1 MGNGKMK
8 WKIEYGKLI
17 FSILFVLDLLFI
29 MRSKYFAVV
38 IGLSG
43 VQFGR

>member
-1 MGNGKMK
+1 MK

-17 FSILFVLDLLFI
+17 FSIFFGLDLLFI